1 MSEIF
6 LPLDEEIVIN
16 GERGR
21 IAIRCTADGIKVT
34 NISEGST
41 AVYRQN
47 ESRDNY
53 LFTDAKPI
61 YDNKDYSLYIGV
73 NRMIVNG

>member
-21 IAIRCTADGIKVT
+21 IAIRSTADGIKIT
-34 NISEGST
+34 NISEGVT
-41 AVYRQN
+41 IVYKQKD
-47 ESRDNY
+47 SKDNF
-53 LFTDAKPI
+53 LFTNLKPI
-61 YDNKDYSLYIGV
+61 NNNKNYSHYIGV
-73 NRMIVNG
+73 DRMV